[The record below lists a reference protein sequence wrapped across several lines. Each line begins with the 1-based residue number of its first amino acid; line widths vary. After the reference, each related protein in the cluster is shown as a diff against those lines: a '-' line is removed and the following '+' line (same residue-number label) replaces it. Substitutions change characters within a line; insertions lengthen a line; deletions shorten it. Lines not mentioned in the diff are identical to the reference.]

1 MRPTIITKEPL
12 SLNEVSELL
21 SDLEKNGELS
31 PNQQKIKDFTSKF
44 NKLNKEKTVSLIEEL
59 KKAEVPRLT
68 EDTIIE
74 IVNIMPQ
81 NETELKTALM
91 RNRLTISKENSDKIL
106 SIIKSKWDQNQYGQW
121 TKE

>member
-21 SDLEKNGELS
+21 SDLENGELS

-106 SIIKSKWDQNQYGQW
+106 SIIKSK
-121 TKE
+121 

>member
-81 NETELKTALM
+81 NETELKTVLM

-106 SIIKSKWDQNQYGQW
+106 SIIKSK
-121 TKE
+121 